1 MTMTLS
7 DTIVDLTTPLT
18 LVDGIAPE
26 GEAAATRALVVRREQ
41 PDDHGAVAEVHAEVF
56 ARPGQA
62 GPPGE
67 VALVEGLRTSNAY
80 VYGLSLVAEVDGEL
94 VGHVLASRATVDG
107 RYPALAMAPLGVRRD
122 HRNSGVGTALVNAV
136 LGAADALGHTMVGVL
151 GSPEWFG
158 RFGFQPS
165 RAFGIEAPESWW
177 GDSFQVRRLTT
188 ASDQMTGR
196 FAYAAPFHQ

>member
-1 MTMTLS
+1 MTMTATDS
-7 DTIVDLTTPLT
+7 IIDITSPLT
-18 LVDGIAPE
+18 VVDGIAPE
-26 GEAAATRALVVRREQ
+26 GEATSIRSLVVRREQ
-41 PDDHGAVAEVHAEVF
+41 PTDHEAVAEVHADAY
-56 ARPGQA
+56 ARRDHT

-67 VALVEGLRTSNAY
+67 VALVDALRRSNAY
-80 VYGLSLVAEVDGEL
+80 VFGLSLVAEVDGEM

-107 RYPALAMAPLGVRRD
+107 RYPALALAPLGVRRD
-122 HRNSGVGTALVNAV
+122 HQATGVGTALVNGV

-165 RAFGIEAPESWW
+165 RTYGIEAPESWW

-196 FAYAAPFHQ
+196 FAYAAPFSR